1 MNKIILIVGVFTG
14 ILMLIFNGYISYEY
28 VEGFSNS
35 IKEKNDK
42 LSDIA
47 QFNTYLSQLKDAETG
62 QRGYVI
68 TGNKSYLEPY
78 EQGVKY
84 VNSLN
89 SQAFLEKYE
98 NQLELTEEIQELKK
112 LAHMKIEKLNS
123 VINTYNNLGFETSQK
138 EILNN
143 DGKNVMDRIRL
154 VIDRISGVKQN
165 DIKKDDEKSI
175 QHLKKIVSM
184 IFVINLVYLIL
195 ISICLTFFTEI

>member
-1 MNKIILIVGVFTG
+1 
-14 ILMLIFNGYISYEY
+14 MLIFNGYISYEY